1 MERYFIL
8 RNEKTLEV
16 IGAPYEEQPE
26 NSLPYFN
33 HNFVKPV
40 FDVFPNPT
48 NVIEG
53 ATQEEIDAFN
63 KGEVPFEVPL
73 WRIRVILKL
82 MDLEQTVENVLNTF
96 EEPNKTAALYLWQ
109 FGTIV
114 ERQSPTVLMLQQI
127 LELDNNQ
134 TDDIFIQANNFEL

>member
-1 MERYFIL
+1 MNRYFIL
-8 RNEKTLEV
+8 SNFETLEV
-16 IGAPYEEQPE
+16 IGAPYEEAPD

-33 HNFVKPV
+33 HSFVKPV
-40 FDVFPNPT
+40 FDVYPNPT

-53 ATQEEIDAFN
+53 ATQEEIEDFN
-63 KGEVPFEVPL
+63 RGEVPFEVPL
-73 WRIRVILKL
+73 WRVRVILKL

-109 FGTIV
+109 FGTLV

-127 LELDNNQ
+127 LELNNNQ
-134 TDDIFIQANNFEL
+134 TDDIFIQANNIQL